1 MTDSEQPRERLVL
14 TCVPALVA
22 VLLRAESDKGGPLTQ
37 EEVEAI
43 RDNANV
49 VVMPHF
55 AAEEVARA
63 RGYDDINPERAW
75 EEWQSVRRSWIKGEQ
90 PSQ

>member
-1 MTDSEQPRERLVL
+1 MIDSAEPRERLVL

-22 VLLRAESDKGGPLTQ
+22 VLLRAESDKGGPLTR
-37 EEVEAI
+37 EEVESI

-49 VVMPHF
+49 VAKPHF

-75 EEWQSVRRSWIKGEQ
+75 KEWQSVRRNWIKVEY